1 MGNDVPGGARSR
13 VRDPVRWKDGKDK
26 WAQTSRAGG
35 GAFRDKA
42 RDAECGRCAAELTLD
57 QPLNGLRR
65 PLSSRFSS
73 SNHDC
78 HGGAHAKMEVHAPGG
93 VRGALRRARARN

>member
-13 VRDPVRWKDGKDK
+13 VCDPVRWKDGKDK
-26 WAQTSRAGG
+26 WAQKSRAGG
-35 GAFRDKA
+35 GAFRDKV

-65 PLSSRFSS
+65 PLSSRFRAATMTAMVARMQRWK
-73 SNHDC
+73 C
-78 HGGAHAKMEVHAPGG
+78 TPQVEYA
-93 VRGALRRARARN
+93 VR